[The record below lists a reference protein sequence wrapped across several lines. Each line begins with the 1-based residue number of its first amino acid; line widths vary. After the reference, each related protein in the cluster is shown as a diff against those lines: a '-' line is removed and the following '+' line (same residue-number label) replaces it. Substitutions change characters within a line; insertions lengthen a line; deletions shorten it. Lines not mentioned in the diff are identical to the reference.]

1 MNEPLSRGT
10 GTGVAVPAAAPARAR
25 PRWHWRLGLSAA
37 AALLCLLAAAFWVSG
52 RQGETLDLVGVV
64 ERKNV
69 ELVAPVLEEIVERP
83 VAIGQPVAAG
93 QVVIRLNNEVA
104 ELELQAAEASRAAA
118 MANLSQLQQEFA
130 RSEGLTLAHVTARRD
145 LDVARRGRD
154 EAAAVLAERN
164 ARVAQARKRLR
175 DLTVVSKVDGVVDQ
189 LPYEVGER
197 VPAGSVLAVV
207 LARENPWVRVWL
219 PVRAMSRIRA
229 GMPARVVVSGLDG
242 ALEGRLQDIGRVP
255 EFTPH
260 YALTERERD
269 HLVYESRVVLLGAPA
284 DLRPGLPATVSL
296 PLGSAAAAAPPAPGS
311 APPASAPLA
320 SAPPASAPPA
330 SAPLASAPPA
340 SAPLASAPPAPHR

>member
-1 MNEPLSRGT
+1 MNEPLPRGT
-10 GTGVAVPAAAPARAR
+10 GPGDAVPAAAPVRTR
-25 PRWHWRLGLSAA
+25 PRWPARRWRLGLAAA
-37 AALLCLLAAAFWVSG
+37 AALLCLVAAAFWLSG

-83 VAIGQPVAAG
+83 LAIGQPVAAG
-93 QVVIRLNNEVA
+93 QVVIRLNSEVA
-104 ELELQAAEASRAAA
+104 ELELRAAEASRAAA

-219 PVRAMSRIRA
+219 PVRAMSRIRP
-229 GMPARVVVSGLDG
+229 GMRARVTVSGLDG

-269 HLVYESRVVLLGAPA
+269 HLVYESRVVLLRAPA

-296 PLGSAAAAAPPAPGS
+296 PLGAAAAAADPPAP
-311 APPASAPLA
+311 ASALVL
-320 SAPPASAPPA
+320 PASAPPA
-330 SAPLASAPPA
+330 PAPS
-340 SAPLASAPPAPHR
+340 APHR